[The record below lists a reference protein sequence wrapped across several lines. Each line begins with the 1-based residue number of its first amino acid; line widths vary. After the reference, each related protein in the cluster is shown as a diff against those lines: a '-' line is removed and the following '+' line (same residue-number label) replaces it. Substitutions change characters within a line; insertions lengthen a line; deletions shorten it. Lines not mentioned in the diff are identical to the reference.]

1 MDGGDSKP
9 IPGLLPAESYDW
21 TSDPKFLWVN
31 QWKTVP
37 IKIYRLNVDTGQR
50 QLVKEI
56 SPLDAA
62 GLCDMSNIMFS
73 ADGRSYIYGY
83 TRLLSDL
90 YLVKGLQ

>member
-1 MDGGDSKP
+1 V
-9 IPGLLPAESYDW
+9 W

-37 IKIYRLNVDTGQR
+37 IKIYRLNVETGQR
-50 QLVKEI
+50 QLVKEL
-56 SPLDAA
+56 SPLDVA

-73 ADGRSYIYGY
+73 ADGRGYIYGY
-83 TRLLSDL
+83 ERLLSDL